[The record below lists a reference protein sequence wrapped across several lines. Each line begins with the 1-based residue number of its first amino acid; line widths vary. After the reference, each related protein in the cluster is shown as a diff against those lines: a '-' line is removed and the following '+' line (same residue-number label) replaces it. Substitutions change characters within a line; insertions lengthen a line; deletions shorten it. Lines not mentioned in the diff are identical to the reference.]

1 VGKHIVLKLL
11 CYAPDAAGGA
21 VLGTSV
27 FEREEMQGS
36 ASQFQRVANKLRYWG
51 IDMLFVIGGEG
62 GIKMAAEM
70 AQWCNKEKVR
80 VLGARVW
87 SHCRVPC

>member
-1 VGKHIVLKLL
+1 MGRGWGGGEGGGIHNDSKCVFF
-11 CYAPDAAGGA
+11 DAAGGA

-27 FEREEMQGS
+27 IGHEEMQEDTP
-36 ASQFQRVANKLRYWG
+36 QFQRVANKLRYWG

-70 AQWCNKEKVR
+70 AQWCNKEQVR
-80 VLGARVW
+80 G
-87 SHCRVPC
+87 HTGTY